1 MVFVSPAVFDSL
13 IDPEHA
19 WKKSTDKFLE
29 SIGAR
34 VSNKSNKNRAAVE
47 HTPHDKEVVGSNPA
61 GCWAFFLFSILS

>member
-1 MVFVSPAVFDSL
+1 MVPQSIAEMLLSAKCCLFKVMVLVSPLDFDSL

-34 VSNKSNKNRAAVE
+34 VSNKSNKSGKRLW
-47 HTPHDKEVVGSNPA
+47 HSG
-61 GCWAFFLFSILS
+61 

>member
-1 MVFVSPAVFDSL
+1 MVLVSPLDFDSL

-34 VSNKSNKNRAAVE
+34 VSNKSNKNREAV
-47 HTPHDKEVVGSNPA
+47 VA
-61 GCWAFFLFSILS
+61 QRLSTRLMTDRSWV